1 LIFEQFINGLRK
13 RRFALPYCIKC
24 DLPAWPPVDRCYHC
38 MSRVGLREIRFP
50 VGRLLEYTTARNISP
65 PVVFGIVSI
74 DGIKVIGSLDSSVS
88 PRVGIDVKMT
98 NCGISSDGTPF
109 YEFDKYEKRK

>member
-1 LIFEQFINGLRK
+1 
-13 RRFALPYCIKC
+13 
-24 DLPAWPPVDRCYHC
+24 
-38 MSRVGLREIRFP
+38 MSLVGLREIRFP

-65 PVVFGIVSI
+65 PVVFGIISI
-74 DGIKVIGSLDSSVS
+74 DGIKIIGSVDSSVL

-109 YEFDKYEKRK
+109 YEFEKYEKRKKKKQIIIAF